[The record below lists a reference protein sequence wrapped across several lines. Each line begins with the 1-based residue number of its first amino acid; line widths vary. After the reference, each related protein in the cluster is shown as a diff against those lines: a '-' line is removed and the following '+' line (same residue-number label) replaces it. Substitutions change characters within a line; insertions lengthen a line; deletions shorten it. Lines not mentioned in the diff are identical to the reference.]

1 MGKKNTTTHQT
12 LLWWIALLSNHL
24 FNFSGS
30 PSVMSSAP
38 EADSSILF
46 MLQIF
51 FFKFSNQFLLAWNF
65 MSTKLIFSIFF
76 SKVLLKLLGFSAN
89 CHATQCFSP
98 ELPSIFWEGGGQ
110 KAFSELLTDAAMKLS
125 PQEEEEW
132 LWPVWCEEPEL
143 NDSRT
148 KWFERV
154 NILE

>member
-1 MGKKNTTTHQT
+1 MGKKNTTTHQS

-24 FNFSGS
+24 VNFSGS

-65 MSTKLIFSIFF
+65 MSMKLIFSIFF

-98 ELPSIFWEGGGQ
+98 EHPSIFWEGGGQ
-110 KAFSELLTDAAMKLS
+110 KAFRNYSRMQPWSFLRRRRRNGCGLFGVRSQNWTIPGPNDLRELT
-125 PQEEEEW
+125 
-132 LWPVWCEEPEL
+132 
-143 NDSRT
+143 
-148 KWFERV
+148 F
-154 NILE
+154 